1 MNQMNMLGIFHL
13 HRHEKQHYDRAF
25 ASYLASD
32 LSLQTASS
40 YLEIDYDYDL
50 VVEVDGILLL
60 LDVVVQFHLQ
70 IHFVPRSMNGFLK

>member
-1 MNQMNMLGIFHL
+1 MNQMNMLGIFHP
-13 HRHEKQHYDRAF
+13 HRHKTQHYDRAY

-50 VVEVDGILLL
+50 VVEVDDILL
-60 LDVVVQFHLQ
+60 LDVVVQLHLK
-70 IHFVPRSMNGFLK
+70 IRLALRSMNGFLK